1 MMKHFSLFL
10 VKKALKSRLNIII
23 VALLAIVIS
32 IAFYMNSRT
41 AQKLSLESQI
51 QSSIVKNEQLI
62 KENEDK
68 LSQTIDS
75 ESEEYQSTKKNLEL
89 NQNQLEER
97 KYILSL
103 LEQQKWKEA
112 YALQAK
118 YEEKSF
124 GRISKEPYSSAELKR
139 AVYREWKVY
148 EALYP
153 LNIKAHLLDFPT
165 YGIDQVVWTLTII
178 IPTLFLISIIFML
191 TQLFTDRFKDN
202 LDTAKLLPFSKV
214 KFAISSLGVGIGYV
228 SIVFLLICA
237 ISLFLGLFN
246 QGLGTLEYPYPIF
259 DVAKQEIVL
268 VKIQDILFRSLALE
282 FLVFIVIVEVVYLI
296 SFFFKQKTVA
306 LFISLIS
313 IGGLVFGINV
323 IEPLQRVAHII
334 PFTYLRSVEILTGR
348 LPQNIQN
355 AQLSGSMGLTIIPI
369 IMIILFICILLL
381 EKMKGLSI
389 KNFSNKL

>member
-1 MMKHFSLFL
+1 MKHFSLFL

-68 LSQTIDS
+68 LSQTTDS

-259 DVAKQEIVL
+259 DVAKQEIVI

>member
-1 MMKHFSLFL
+1 MKHFSLFL
-10 VKKALKSRLNIII
+10 VKKVFKSRLNVII

-41 AQKLSLESQI
+41 AQSLSLENQL
-51 QSSIVKNEQLI
+51 QSRIVENEQMI

-68 LSQTIDS
+68 LSQTTDT
-75 ESEEYQSTKKNLEL
+75 ESEEYQFTKKNLEL
-89 NQNQLEER
+89 KQNQLEER
-97 KYILSL
+97 KHILSL

-118 YEEKSF
+118 YEEKTF
-124 GRISKEPYSSAELKR
+124 GIISKEAHSSAELKQ

-148 EALYP
+148 EALSP
-153 LNIKAHLLDFPT
+153 LNIKAHHLDFPT
-165 YGIDQVVWTLTII
+165 YGIDQIVWTLTTI

-191 TQLFTDRFKDN
+191 TQLFTDRFKGN

-214 KFAISSLGVGIGYV
+214 KFAISSLGVGVVYV
-228 SIVFLLICA
+228 MAVFIAICG
-237 ISLFLGLFN
+237 ISLILGIFN
-246 QGLGTLEYPYPIF
+246 QGLGTLEYPFPIF
-259 DVAKQEIVL
+259 DLVKQEIVI

-313 IGGLVFGINV
+313 IVGFVFGINV

-355 AQLSGSMGLTIIPI
+355 AQLSGSMGLTVIPI

-381 EKMKGLSI
+381 EKMNGLSI

>member
-10 VKKALKSRLNIII
+10 VKKALKSRLNVII
-23 VALLAIVIS
+23 VVLLTIVIS

-68 LSQTIDS
+68 LSQTTDT

-89 NQNQLEER
+89 NQNRLEER
-97 KYILSL
+97 KHILSL

-112 YALQAK
+112 YDLQAK
-118 YEEKSF
+118 HEEKTF
-124 GRISKEPYSSAELKR
+124 GRISKEAHSSAELKQ

-153 LNIKAHLLDFPT
+153 LNIKAHHLDFPT
-165 YGIDQVVWTLTII
+165 YGIDQVVWTLTTI

-191 TQLFTDRFKDN
+191 TQLFTDRFKGN

-259 DVAKQEIVL
+259 DVAKQEIVI
-268 VKIQDILFRSLALE
+268 VKIQNILLESLVLE

-296 SFFFKQKTVA
+296 SFFFKQKTVS
-306 LFISLIS
+306 LFISLIL
-313 IGGLVFGINV
+313 IVGFVFGINV
-323 IEPLQRVAHII
+323 IEPLQKVAHII
-334 PFTYLRSVEILTGR
+334 PFTYSRSVKILTGR

-355 AQLSGSMGLTIIPI
+355 AQLSGSMGLTIMPI

-381 EKMKGLSI
+381 EKMNGLSI
-389 KNFSNKL
+389 KNFSNK

>member
-1 MMKHFSLFL
+1 MKHFSLFL
-10 VKKALKSRLNIII
+10 VKKVFKSRLNVII

-32 IAFYMNSRT
+32 IAFYLNSRT
-41 AQKLSLESQI
+41 AQNLSLEGQL
-51 QSSIVKNEQLI
+51 QSNIVKDEQMI
-62 KENEDK
+62 KENEDNLAK
-68 LSQTIDS
+68 MTDS
-75 ESEEYQSTKKNLEL
+75 ESEKYQFTKTNLEL
-89 NQNQLEER
+89 NQNQLEKR
-97 KYILSL
+97 KEILSL
-103 LEQQKWKEA
+103 LEQQKWEEA
-112 YALQAK
+112 YYLQAK
-118 YEEKSF
+118 YEEKIF
-124 GRISKEPYSSAELKR
+124 GIISKEAHSSSELKQ

-153 LNIKAHLLDFPT
+153 LNIKAHHLDFPT
-165 YGIDQVVWTLTII
+165 YGIDQVVWILTTI

-191 TQLFTDRFKDN
+191 TQLFTDRFKGN

-214 KFAISSLGVGIGYV
+214 KFAISSLGVGVVYV
-228 SIVFLLICA
+228 MAVFIAICGISII
-237 ISLFLGLFN
+237 LGVFN
-246 QGLGTLEYPYPIF
+246 QGLGTLEYPFPIF
-259 DVAKQEIVL
+259 DLLKQEIVI

-355 AQLSGSMGLTIIPI
+355 AQLSGSMGLTIMPI

-381 EKMKGLSI
+381 EKMNGLSI
-389 KNFSNKL
+389 KNFSNK

>member
-1 MMKHFSLFL
+1 MMKHLSLFL
-10 VKKALKSRLNIII
+10 VKQAVKSRLNVII
-23 VALLAIVIS
+23 VVLLTIVIS

-68 LSQTIDS
+68 LSQTTDT
-75 ESEEYQSTKKNLEL
+75 ESEEYQFTKKNLEL
-89 NQNQLEER
+89 KQNQLGER
-97 KYILSL
+97 KHILSL

-118 YEEKSF
+118 HEEKAF
-124 GRISKEPYSSAELKR
+124 GIISKEAHSSAELKK

-148 EALYP
+148 EALSP
-153 LNIKAHLLDFPT
+153 LNIKAHHLDFPT
-165 YGIDQVVWTLTII
+165 YGIDQVVWTFTTI

-191 TQLFTDRFKDN
+191 TQLFTDRFKGN

-214 KFAISSLGVGIGYV
+214 KFAISSFGVGVGYV
-228 SIVFLLICA
+228 TIVFLVICA

-259 DVAKQEIVL
+259 DVAKQEIVI
-268 VKIQDILFRSLALE
+268 VKIQNILLESLTLE

-296 SFFFKQKTVA
+296 SYFFKQKTVA
-306 LFISLIS
+306 LFISLIL
-313 IGGLVFGINV
+313 IVGFVFGINV

-334 PFTYLRSVEILTGR
+334 PFTYLRSVEVLTGS
-348 LPQNIQN
+348 LPQNIHN
-355 AQLSGSMGLTIIPI
+355 AQLSGSMGIIVLPI
-369 IMIILFICILLL
+369 LIIILFVFILLL
-381 EKMKGLSI
+381 EKVNG
-389 KNFSNKL
+389 FSFKKVSNQ

>member
-1 MMKHFSLFL
+1 MKHFSLFL
-10 VKKALKSRLNIII
+10 VKKALKSRLNVII
-23 VALLAIVIS
+23 VVLLTIVIS

-41 AQKLSLESQI
+41 AKNLSLESQI
-51 QSSIVKNEQLI
+51 QSSIVENEQII
-62 KENEDK
+62 KENEDT
-68 LSQTIDS
+68 LSKETDS
-75 ESEEYQSTKKNLEL
+75 ESEKYQFIKKNLEL
-89 NQNQLEER
+89 KQNQLEER
-97 KYILSL
+97 KHILSL
-103 LEQQKWKEA
+103 LEQQKWEEA

-118 YEEKSF
+118 YEEKYF
-124 GRISKEPYSSAELKR
+124 GIISKESYASSEYKR

-165 YGIDQVVWTLTII
+165 YGIDQVVWTLTTI

-191 TQLFTDRFKDN
+191 TQLFTDRFKEN

-214 KFAISSLGVGIGYV
+214 KFAISSFGVGVGYV
-228 SIVFLLICA
+228 TIVFLVICA

-259 DVAKQEIVL
+259 DVAKQEIVI
-268 VKIQDILFRSLALE
+268 VKIQNILLESLGLE

-306 LFISLIS
+306 LFISLIL
-313 IGGLVFGINV
+313 IVGFVFGINV

-334 PFTYLRSVEILTGR
+334 PFTYLRSVEVLTGS
-348 LPQNIQN
+348 LPQHIHN
-355 AQLSGSMGLTIIPI
+355 AQLSGSMGIIVLPI
-369 IMIILFICILLL
+369 LIIILFVCILLL
-381 EKMKGLSI
+381 EKVNG
-389 KNFSNKL
+389 FSFKKVSNQ

>member
-1 MMKHFSLFL
+1 MKHFSLFL
-10 VKKALKSRLNIII
+10 VKKALKSRLNVII

-41 AQKLSLESQI
+41 AQNLSLESQI
-51 QSSIVKNEQLI
+51 QSSIVEKEQLI
-62 KENEDK
+62 KENEDT
-68 LSQTIDS
+68 LSKETDS
-75 ESEEYQSTKKNLEL
+75 ESEKYQFIKKNLEL
-89 NQNQLEER
+89 KQNQLEER
-97 KYILSL
+97 KHILSL
-103 LEQQKWKEA
+103 LEQQKWEEA
-112 YALQAK
+112 YYLQAK
-118 YEEKSF
+118 YEEKNF
-124 GRISKEPYSSAELKR
+124 GIISKESYASAELKQ

-165 YGIDQVVWTLTII
+165 YGIDQVVWTLTTI

-191 TQLFTDRFKDN
+191 TQLFTDRFKEN

-214 KFAISSLGVGIGYV
+214 KFAISSFGVGVGYV
-228 SIVFLLICA
+228 SIVFLVICA

-259 DVAKQEIVL
+259 DVAKQEIVI
-268 VKIQDILFRSLALE
+268 VKIQNILLESLGLE

-381 EKMKGLSI
+381 EKMNGLST
-389 KNFSNKL
+389 KNFSNK

>member
-1 MMKHFSLFL
+1 MKHFSLFL
-10 VKKALKSRLNIII
+10 VKKALKSRLNVII

-51 QSSIVKNEQLI
+51 QSSIVENEQMI
-62 KENEDK
+62 KENEDT
-68 LSQTIDS
+68 LSKETDS
-75 ESEEYQSTKKNLEL
+75 ESEKYQFIKKNLEL
-89 NQNQLEER
+89 KQNQLEER
-97 KYILSL
+97 KHILSL

-118 YEEKSF
+118 YEEKYF
-124 GRISKEPYSSAELKR
+124 GIISKESYASSEFKQ

-148 EALYP
+148 EALSP
-153 LNIKAHLLDFPT
+153 LNIKAHHLDFPT
-165 YGIDQVVWTLTII
+165 YGIDQVVWTLTTI

-191 TQLFTDRFKDN
+191 TQLFTDRFKGN

-214 KFAISSLGVGIGYV
+214 KFAISSFGVGVGYV
-228 SIVFLLICA
+228 TIVFLVICA

-259 DVAKQEIVL
+259 DVAKQEIVI
-268 VKIQDILFRSLALE
+268 VKIQNILLESLALE

-296 SFFFKQKTVA
+296 SFFFKQKIVA
-306 LFISLIS
+306 LFISLIL
-313 IGGLVFGINV
+313 IVGFVFGINV

-348 LPQNIQN
+348 LPQNIHN
-355 AQLSGSMGLTIIPI
+355 AQLSGSMGIIVLPI
-369 IMIILFICILLL
+369 LIIILFVFILLL
-381 EKMKGLSI
+381 EKVNG
-389 KNFSNKL
+389 FSFKKVSN

>member
-10 VKKALKSRLNIII
+10 VKQAVKSRLNVII
-23 VALLAIVIS
+23 VVLLTIVIS

-68 LSQTIDS
+68 LSQTTDT
-75 ESEEYQSTKKNLEL
+75 ESEEYQFTKKNLEL
-89 NQNQLEER
+89 KQNQLEER
-97 KYILSL
+97 KHILSL

-118 YEEKSF
+118 HEEKAF
-124 GRISKEPYSSAELKR
+124 GIISKEAHSSAELKK

-148 EALYP
+148 EALSP
-153 LNIKAHLLDFPT
+153 LNIKAHHLDFPT
-165 YGIDQVVWTLTII
+165 YGIDQVVWTFTTI

-191 TQLFTDRFKDN
+191 TQLFTDRFKGN

-214 KFAISSLGVGIGYV
+214 KFAISSFGVGVGYV
-228 SIVFLLICA
+228 TIVFLVICA

-259 DVAKQEIVL
+259 DVAKQEIVI
-268 VKIQDILFRSLALE
+268 VKIQNILLESLTLE

-296 SFFFKQKTVA
+296 SYFFKQKTVA
-306 LFISLIS
+306 LFISLIL
-313 IGGLVFGINV
+313 IVGFVFGINV

-334 PFTYLRSVEILTGR
+334 PFTYLRSVEVLTGS
-348 LPQNIQN
+348 LPQNIHN
-355 AQLSGSMGLTIIPI
+355 AQLSGSMGIIVLPI
-369 IMIILFICILLL
+369 LIIILFVFILLL
-381 EKMKGLSI
+381 EKVNG
-389 KNFSNKL
+389 FSFKKVSNQ

>member
-1 MMKHFSLFL
+1 MKHFSLFL
-10 VKKALKSRLNIII
+10 VKKALKSRLNVII

-51 QSSIVKNEQLI
+51 QSSIVEKEQLI

-68 LSQTIDS
+68 LSQTTDT

-89 NQNQLEER
+89 KQNQLEER
-97 KYILSL
+97 KHILSL
-103 LEQQKWKEA
+103 LKQQNWKEA
-112 YALQAK
+112 YNLQAK
-118 YEEKSF
+118 HEEKTF
-124 GRISKEPYSSAELKR
+124 GIISKEAHSSAELKQ

-153 LNIKAHLLDFPT
+153 LNIKAHHLDFPT
-165 YGIDQVVWTLTII
+165 YGIDQVVWTLTTI

-214 KFAISSLGVGIGYV
+214 KFAISNLGVGIVYV
-228 SIVFLLICA
+228 MVIFLAICG
-237 ISLFLGLFN
+237 ISLILGVFN
-246 QGLGTLEYPYPIF
+246 QGLGTLEYPFPIF
-259 DVAKQEIVL
+259 DLVKQEIVI

-334 PFTYLRSVEILTGR
+334 PFTYLRSVEVLTGR

-355 AQLSGSMGLTIIPI
+355 AQLSGSMGLTIMPI

-381 EKMKGLSI
+381 EKMNGLSI
-389 KNFSNKL
+389 KNFSNK

>member
-1 MMKHFSLFL
+1 MKHFSLFL
-10 VKKALKSRLNIII
+10 VKKALKSRLNVII

-68 LSQTIDS
+68 LSQTTDT
-75 ESEEYQSTKKNLEL
+75 ESEEYQSTKNNLDK

-97 KYILSL
+97 KHILSL

-112 YALQAK
+112 YYLQAK
-118 YEEKSF
+118 YEEKIF
-124 GRISKEPYSSAELKR
+124 GIISKEAHSSAELKQ

-191 TQLFTDRFKDN
+191 TQLFTDRFKGN

-214 KFAISSLGVGIGYV
+214 KFAISSFGVGVGYV
-228 SIVFLLICA
+228 TIVFLVICA

-259 DVAKQEIVL
+259 DVAKQEIVI
-268 VKIQDILFRSLALE
+268 VKIQNILLESLALE

-306 LFISLIS
+306 LFISLIL
-313 IGGLVFGINV
+313 IVGFVFGINV

-334 PFTYLRSVEILTGR
+334 PFTYLRSVEVLTGS
-348 LPQNIQN
+348 LPQNINN
-355 AQLSGSMGLTIIPI
+355 AQLSGSMGIIVLPI
-369 IMIILFICILLL
+369 LIIILFVFILLL
-381 EKMKGLSI
+381 EKVNG
-389 KNFSNKL
+389 FSFKKVSNQ

>member
-1 MMKHFSLFL
+1 MKHFSLFL
-10 VKKALKSRLNIII
+10 VKKALKSRLNVII

-68 LSQTIDS
+68 LSQTTDT
-75 ESEEYQSTKKNLEL
+75 ESEEYQFTKKNLEL
-89 NQNQLEER
+89 KQNQLEER
-97 KYILSL
+97 KHILSL
-103 LEQQKWKEA
+103 LEQQKWEEA
-112 YALQAK
+112 YYLQAK
-118 YEEKSF
+118 YEEKIF
-124 GRISKEPYSSAELKR
+124 GIISKEAHSSSELKQ

-153 LNIKAHLLDFPT
+153 LNIKAHHLDFPT
-165 YGIDQVVWTLTII
+165 YGIDQVVWILTTI

-191 TQLFTDRFKDN
+191 TQLFTDRFKGN

-214 KFAISSLGVGIGYV
+214 KFAISNLGVGIVYV
-228 SIVFLLICA
+228 MVVFLAICV
-237 ISLFLGLFN
+237 ISLILGIFN
-246 QGLGTLEYPYPIF
+246 QGLGTLEYPFPIF
-259 DVAKQEIVL
+259 DLVKQEIVI

-282 FLVFIVIVEVVYLI
+282 FLVFIVLVEVVYLI
-296 SFFFKQKTVA
+296 SFFFKQKTVS

-313 IGGLVFGINV
+313 IVGFVFGINA

-348 LPQNIQN
+348 LPQNINN
-355 AQLSGSMGLTIIPI
+355 AQLSGSMGIIVLPI
-369 IMIILFICILLL
+369 LIIILFVFILLL
-381 EKMKGLSI
+381 EKVNG
-389 KNFSNKL
+389 FSFKKVSNQ

>member
-10 VKKALKSRLNIII
+10 VKKALKSRLNVII
-23 VALLAIVIS
+23 VVLLTIVIS

-68 LSQTIDS
+68 LSQTTDT

-89 NQNQLEER
+89 NQNRLEER
-97 KYILSL
+97 KHILSL

-112 YALQAK
+112 YDLQAK
-118 YEEKSF
+118 HEEKTF
-124 GRISKEPYSSAELKR
+124 GRISKEAHSSAELKQ

-191 TQLFTDRFKDN
+191 TQLFTDRFKGN

-259 DVAKQEIVL
+259 DVAKQEIVI
-268 VKIQDILFRSLALE
+268 VKIQNILLESLVLE

-306 LFISLIS
+306 LFISLIL
-313 IGGLVFGINV
+313 IVGFVFGINV

-334 PFTYLRSVEILTGR
+334 PFTYLRSVEVLTGS
-348 LPQNIQN
+348 LPQNIHN
-355 AQLSGSMGLTIIPI
+355 AQLSGSMGIIVLPI
-369 IMIILFICILLL
+369 LIIILFVCILLL
-381 EKMKGLSI
+381 EKVNG
-389 KNFSNKL
+389 FSFKKVSNE

>member
-10 VKKALKSRLNIII
+10 VKKALKSRLNVII
-23 VALLAIVIS
+23 VVLLTIVIS

-68 LSQTIDS
+68 LSQTTDT

-89 NQNQLEER
+89 NQNRLEER
-97 KYILSL
+97 KHILSL

-112 YALQAK
+112 YDLQAK
-118 YEEKSF
+118 HEEKTF
-124 GRISKEPYSSAELKR
+124 GRISKEAHSSAELKQ

-191 TQLFTDRFKDN
+191 TQLFTDRFKGN

-259 DVAKQEIVL
+259 DVAKQEIVI
-268 VKIQDILFRSLALE
+268 VKIQNILLESLVLE

-296 SFFFKQKTVA
+296 SFFFKQKTVS
-306 LFISLIS
+306 LFISIILIV
-313 IGGLVFGINV
+313 GFVFGINV
-323 IEPLQRVAHII
+323 IEPLQKVAHII
-334 PFTYLRSVEILTGR
+334 PFTYLRSVEVLTGS
-348 LPQNIQN
+348 LPQNIHN
-355 AQLSGSMGLTIIPI
+355 AELSGSMGIIVLPI
-369 IMIILFICILLL
+369 LIIILFVCILLL
-381 EKMKGLSI
+381 EKVNG
-389 KNFSNKL
+389 FSFKKVSNE

>member
-1 MMKHFSLFL
+1 MKHFSLFL
-10 VKKALKSRLNIII
+10 VKKVFKSRLNVII

-41 AQKLSLESQI
+41 AQKLSLESQL
-51 QSSIVKNEQLI
+51 QSNIVENEQMI

-68 LSQTIDS
+68 LSQTTDT
-75 ESEEYQSTKKNLEL
+75 ESEEYQFTKKNLEL
-89 NQNQLEER
+89 KQNQLEER
-97 KYILSL
+97 KHILSS
-103 LEQQKWKEA
+103 LEQQKWEEA
-112 YALQAK
+112 YYLQAK
-118 YEEKSF
+118 YEEKNF
-124 GRISKEPYSSAELKR
+124 GIISKESYASSEFKQ

-153 LNIKAHLLDFPT
+153 LNIKAHHLDFPT
-165 YGIDQVVWTLTII
+165 YGIDQVVWTLTTI

-191 TQLFTDRFKDN
+191 TQLFTDRFKGS

-214 KFAISSLGVGIGYV
+214 KFAISSLGVGVVYV
-228 SIVFLLICA
+228 MGVFLAICV
-237 ISLFLGLFN
+237 ISLILGIFN

-259 DVAKQEIVL
+259 DVAKQEIVI
-268 VKIQDILFRSLALE
+268 VKIQNILLESLALE

-296 SFFFKQKTVA
+296 SFFFKQKTVS

-313 IGGLVFGINV
+313 IVGFVFGINV
-323 IEPLQRVAHII
+323 IEPLQKVAHII

-381 EKMKGLSI
+381 EKMNGLSI
-389 KNFSNKL
+389 KNFSNK

>member
-1 MMKHFSLFL
+1 MKHFGLFL
-10 VKKALKSRLNIII
+10 VKKALKSRLNVII

-41 AQKLSLESQI
+41 AQNLSLESQI

-62 KENEDK
+62 KENEDT
-68 LSQTIDS
+68 LSKETDS
-75 ESEEYQSTKKNLEL
+75 ESEKYQFIKKNLEL
-89 NQNQLEER
+89 KQNQLEER
-97 KYILSL
+97 KHILSL

-124 GRISKEPYSSAELKR
+124 SRISKEAYSSAELKR

-153 LNIKAHLLDFPT
+153 LNIKAHILDFPT
-165 YGIDQVVWTLTII
+165 YGIDQVVWTLTTI

-214 KFAISSLGVGIGYV
+214 KFAISNLGVGIVYV
-228 SIVFLLICA
+228 IVVFLAICV
-237 ISLFLGLFN
+237 ISLILGIFN
-246 QGLGTLEYPYPIF
+246 QGLGTLEYPFPIF
-259 DVAKQEIVL
+259 DLVKQEIVI

-355 AQLSGSMGLTIIPI
+355 AQLSGSMGLTIMPI

-381 EKMKGLSI
+381 EKMNGLSI
-389 KNFSNKL
+389 KNFSNK

>member
-1 MMKHFSLFL
+1 MKHFSLFL
-10 VKKALKSRLNIII
+10 VKKALKSRLNVII
-23 VALLAIVIS
+23 VVLLTIVIS

-68 LSQTIDS
+68 LSQTTDT
-75 ESEEYQSTKKNLEL
+75 ESEEYQFTKKNLEL
-89 NQNQLEER
+89 KQNQLEER
-97 KYILSL
+97 KEILSL

-124 GRISKEPYSSAELKR
+124 GRISKEAYSSAELKR

-165 YGIDQVVWTLTII
+165 YGIDQVVWTLTTI

-191 TQLFTDRFKDN
+191 TQLFTDRFKEN

-214 KFAISSLGVGIGYV
+214 KFAISSLGVGVGYV

-246 QGLGTLEYPYPIF
+246 QGLGTFEYPYPIF
-259 DVAKQEIVL
+259 DVAKQEIVI
-268 VKIQDILFRSLALE
+268 VKIQNILLESLALE

-296 SFFFKQKTVA
+296 SFFFKQKTVS
-306 LFISLIS
+306 LFISLIL
-313 IGGLVFGINV
+313 IVGFVFGINV
-323 IEPLQRVAHII
+323 IEPLQKVAHII

-355 AQLSGSMGLTIIPI
+355 TQLSASMGLTIIPI

-381 EKMKGLSI
+381 EKMNGSLI
-389 KNFSNKL
+389 KKFSNK

>member
-1 MMKHFSLFL
+1 MKHFSLFL
-10 VKKALKSRLNIII
+10 VKKALKSRLNVII
-23 VALLAIVIS
+23 VVLLTIVIS

-41 AQKLSLESQI
+41 AKNLSLESQL
-51 QSSIVKNEQLI
+51 QSIIVENEQMI
-62 KENEDK
+62 KENEDT
-68 LSQTIDS
+68 LSKETDS
-75 ESEEYQSTKKNLEL
+75 ESEKYQFIKKNLEL
-89 NQNQLEER
+89 KQNQLEER
-97 KYILSL
+97 KHILSL
-103 LEQQKWKEA
+103 LEQQKWEEA

-118 YEEKSF
+118 YEEKYF
-124 GRISKEPYSSAELKR
+124 GIISKESYASSEYKQ

-165 YGIDQVVWTLTII
+165 YGIDQVVWTLTTI

-191 TQLFTDRFKDN
+191 TQLFTDRFKGN

-214 KFAISSLGVGIGYV
+214 KFAISSFGVGVGYV
-228 SIVFLLICA
+228 SIVFLVICA

-259 DVAKQEIVL
+259 DVAKQEIVI
-268 VKIQDILFRSLALE
+268 VKIQNILLESLALE

-306 LFISLIS
+306 LFISLIL
-313 IGGLVFGINV
+313 IVGFVFGINV

-334 PFTYLRSVEILTGR
+334 PFTYLRSVEVLTGR

-355 AQLSGSMGLTIIPI
+355 AQLSGSMGIIVLPI
-369 IMIILFICILLL
+369 LIIILFVFILLL
-381 EKMKGLSI
+381 EKVNG
-389 KNFSNKL
+389 FSFKKVSNQ

>member
-1 MMKHFSLFL
+1 MKHFSLFL
-10 VKKALKSRLNIII
+10 VKKALKSRLNVII
-23 VALLAIVIS
+23 VVLLTIVIS

-41 AQKLSLESQI
+41 AQSLSLENQL
-51 QSSIVKNEQLI
+51 QSRIVENEQMI

-68 LSQTIDS
+68 LSQTTDT
-75 ESEEYQSTKKNLEL
+75 ESEEYQFTKKNLEL
-89 NQNQLEER
+89 KQNQLEER
-97 KYILSL
+97 KHILSL
-103 LEQQKWKEA
+103 LEQQKWEEA
-112 YALQAK
+112 YYLQAK
-118 YEEKSF
+118 YEEKIF
-124 GRISKEPYSSAELKR
+124 GIISKEAHSSAELKR

-165 YGIDQVVWTLTII
+165 YGIDQVVWTLTTI

-191 TQLFTDRFKDN
+191 TQLFTDRFKGN

-259 DVAKQEIVL
+259 DVAKQEIVI
-268 VKIQDILFRSLALE
+268 VKIQNILLESLALE

-296 SFFFKQKTVA
+296 SFFFKQKTVS
-306 LFISLIS
+306 LFISLIL
-313 IGGLVFGINV
+313 IVGFVFGINV

-334 PFTYLRSVEILTGR
+334 PFTYLRSVEVLKGS

-355 AQLSGSMGLTIIPI
+355 VQLSGSMGLTVIPI
-369 IMIILFICILLL
+369 FILILFVCILLL
-381 EKMKGLSI
+381 ENINGLSV
-389 KNFSNKL
+389 KNIYNK

>member
-1 MMKHFSLFL
+1 MKHFSLFL
-10 VKKALKSRLNIII
+10 VKKALKSRLNVII
-23 VALLAIVIS
+23 VVLLTIVIS

-51 QSSIVKNEQLI
+51 QSSIVKNEQFI

-68 LSQTIDS
+68 LSQTTDT
-75 ESEEYQSTKKNLEL
+75 ESEEYQFTKNNLEL
-89 NQNQLEER
+89 NQNQLEKR
-97 KYILSL
+97 KEILSL

-124 GRISKEPYSSAELKR
+124 GRISKEAHSSAELKR

-165 YGIDQVVWTLTII
+165 YGIDQVVWTLTTI

-191 TQLFTDRFKDN
+191 TQLFTDRFKGN

-214 KFAISSLGVGIGYV
+214 KFAISSFGVGVGYV
-228 SIVFLLICA
+228 TIVFLVICA

-246 QGLGTLEYPYPIF
+246 QGLGTMEYPYPIF
-259 DVAKQEIVL
+259 DVVKQEIVI

-282 FLVFIVIVEVVYLI
+282 FLVLIVIVEVVYLI
-296 SFFFKQKTVA
+296 SFFFKQKTVS

-313 IGGLVFGINV
+313 IVGFVFGINV
-323 IEPLQRVAHII
+323 IEPFQKVAHII

-355 AQLSGSMGLTIIPI
+355 AQLSGSMGIIIIPI
-369 IMIILFICILLL
+369 IIMILFSCILLL
-381 EKMKGLSI
+381 EKINGFSVK
-389 KNFSNKL
+389 KFSNR

>member
-1 MMKHFSLFL
+1 MKHFSLFL
-10 VKKALKSRLNIII
+10 VKKALKSRLNVII

-32 IAFYMNSRT
+32 IAFYLNGRT
-41 AQKLSLESQI
+41 AQSLSLESQL
-51 QSSIVKNEQLI
+51 QSSIAKNEQMI
-62 KENEDK
+62 KENEDT
-68 LSQTIDS
+68 LSKETDS
-75 ESEEYQSTKKNLEL
+75 ESEKYQFTKNNLEL
-89 NQNQLEER
+89 NQNQLEKR
-97 KYILSL
+97 KEILSL

-124 GRISKEPYSSAELKR
+124 SRISKEAHSSAELKR

-165 YGIDQVVWTLTII
+165 YGIDQVVWTLTTI

-191 TQLFTDRFKDN
+191 TQLFTDRFKGN

-214 KFAISSLGVGIGYV
+214 KFAISSFGVGVGYV
-228 SIVFLLICA
+228 TIVFLVICA

-259 DVAKQEIVL
+259 DVAKQEIVI
-268 VKIQDILFRSLALE
+268 VKIQNILLESLALE

-296 SFFFKQKTVA
+296 SFFFKQKTVS
-306 LFISLIS
+306 LFISLIL
-313 IGGLVFGINV
+313 IVGFVFGINV

-334 PFTYLRSVEILTGR
+334 PFTYLRSVEVLKGS

-355 AQLSGSMGLTIIPI
+355 VQLSGSMGLTVIPI
-369 IMIILFICILLL
+369 FILILFVCILLL
-381 EKMKGLSI
+381 ENINGLSV
-389 KNFSNKL
+389 KNIYNK

>member
-1 MMKHFSLFL
+1 MKHFSLFL
-10 VKKALKSRLNIII
+10 VKKVFKSRLNVII

-41 AQKLSLESQI
+41 AQNLSLESQL
-51 QSSIVKNEQLI
+51 QSIIVENEQMI
-62 KENEDK
+62 KENEDT
-68 LSQTIDS
+68 LSKETDS
-75 ESEEYQSTKKNLEL
+75 ESEKYQFTKKNLEL
-89 NQNQLEER
+89 KQNQLEER
-97 KYILSL
+97 KHILSL
-103 LEQQKWKEA
+103 LEQQKWEEA

-118 YEEKSF
+118 YEEKTF
-124 GRISKEPYSSAELKR
+124 GKISKESYTSSEFKQ

-153 LNIKAHLLDFPT
+153 LNIKAHHLDFPT
-165 YGIDQVVWTLTII
+165 YGIDQVVWTLGTI

-191 TQLFTDRFKDN
+191 TQLFTDRFKGN

-214 KFAISSLGVGIGYV
+214 KFAISSLGVGVVYV
-228 SIVFLLICA
+228 MAVFIAICGISII
-237 ISLFLGLFN
+237 LGIFN
-246 QGLGTLEYPYPIF
+246 QGLGTLEYPFPIF
-259 DVAKQEIVL
+259 DLVKQEIVI

-296 SFFFKQKTVA
+296 SCFFKQKTVA

-313 IGGLVFGINV
+313 IVGFVFGINV

-355 AQLSGSMGLTIIPI
+355 AQLSGSMGLTVIPI

-381 EKMKGLSI
+381 EKMNGLSI
-389 KNFSNKL
+389 KNFSNK

>member
-1 MMKHFSLFL
+1 MKHFSLFL
-10 VKKALKSRLNIII
+10 VKQALKSRLNVII

-51 QSSIVKNEQLI
+51 QSSIVENEQLI

-68 LSQTIDS
+68 LSQMTDT
-75 ESEEYQSTKKNLEL
+75 ESEEYQFTKKNLESK
-89 NQNQLEER
+89 QNQLEER
-97 KYILSL
+97 KHILSL
-103 LEQQKWKEA
+103 LEQQNWKEA
-112 YALQAK
+112 YDLQAK
-118 YEEKSF
+118 HEEKTF
-124 GRISKEPYSSAELKR
+124 GIISKEAYSSGELKR

-165 YGIDQVVWTLTII
+165 YGIDQVVWTLTTI

-259 DVAKQEIVL
+259 DVVKQEIVI
-268 VKIQDILFRSLALE
+268 VKIQNILLESLALE

-296 SFFFKQKTVA
+296 SFFFKQKTVS

-313 IGGLVFGINV
+313 IVGFVFGINV
-323 IEPLQRVAHII
+323 IEPLQKVAHII
-334 PFTYLRSVEILTGR
+334 PFTYLRSVEVLTGR

-355 AQLSGSMGLTIIPI
+355 VQLSGSMGLTVIPI
-369 IMIILFICILLL
+369 FILILFVCILLL
-381 EKMKGLSI
+381 ERINGLSV
-389 KNFSNKL
+389 KNISNK

>member
-1 MMKHFSLFL
+1 MKHFSLFL
-10 VKKALKSRLNIII
+10 VKKALKSRLNVII
-23 VALLAIVIS
+23 VVLLTIVIS

-68 LSQTIDS
+68 LSQTTDT
-75 ESEEYQSTKKNLEL
+75 ESEEYQFTKKNLEL
-89 NQNQLEER
+89 KQNQLEER
-97 KYILSL
+97 KHILSL
-103 LEQQKWKEA
+103 LEQQKWEEA
-112 YALQAK
+112 YYLQAK
-118 YEEKSF
+118 YEEKNF
-124 GRISKEPYSSAELKR
+124 GIISKEAHSSAELKQ

-148 EALYP
+148 EALSP
-153 LNIKAHLLDFPT
+153 LNIKAHHLGFPT
-165 YGIDQVVWTLTII
+165 YGIDQVVWTLTTI
-178 IPTLFLISIIFML
+178 IPTLFLISIIFIL
-191 TQLFTDRFKDN
+191 TQLFTDRFKGN

-214 KFAISSLGVGIGYV
+214 KFAISSLGVGVVYV
-228 SIVFLLICA
+228 MAVFIAICGISII
-237 ISLFLGLFN
+237 LGVFN
-246 QGLGTLEYPYPIF
+246 QGLGTLEYPFPIF
-259 DVAKQEIVL
+259 DLLKQEIVI

-334 PFTYLRSVEILTGR
+334 PFTYLRSVEVLTGR

-355 AQLSGSMGLTIIPI
+355 AQLSGSMGLTIMPI

-381 EKMKGLSI
+381 EKMNGLSI
-389 KNFSNKL
+389 KNFSNK

>member
-1 MMKHFSLFL
+1 MKHFSLFL
-10 VKKALKSRLNIII
+10 VKKALKSRLNVII
-23 VALLAIVIS
+23 VVLLTIVIS

-41 AQKLSLESQI
+41 AQSLSLENQL
-51 QSSIVKNEQLI
+51 QSRIVENEQMI

-68 LSQTIDS
+68 LSQTTDT
-75 ESEEYQSTKKNLEL
+75 ESEEYQFTKKNLEL
-89 NQNQLEER
+89 KQNQLEER
-97 KYILSL
+97 KHILSL
-103 LEQQKWKEA
+103 LEQQKWEEA
-112 YALQAK
+112 YYLQAK
-118 YEEKSF
+118 YEEKIF
-124 GRISKEPYSSAELKR
+124 GIISKESYASSEYKQ

-191 TQLFTDRFKDN
+191 TQLFTDGFKDN

-259 DVAKQEIVL
+259 DVAKQEIVI
-268 VKIQDILFRSLALE
+268 VKIQNILLESLALE

-306 LFISLIS
+306 LFMSLIL
-313 IGGLVFGINV
+313 IVGFVFGINV

-381 EKMKGLSI
+381 EKMNGLSI
-389 KNFSNKL
+389 KNFSNK

>member
-10 VKKALKSRLNIII
+10 VKKALKSRLNVII
-23 VALLAIVIS
+23 VVLLTIVIS

-68 LSQTIDS
+68 LSQTTDT

-89 NQNQLEER
+89 NQNRLEER
-97 KYILSL
+97 KHILSL

-112 YALQAK
+112 YDLQAK
-118 YEEKSF
+118 HEEKTF
-124 GRISKEPYSSAELKR
+124 GRISKEAHSSAELKQ

-191 TQLFTDRFKDN
+191 TQLFTDRFKGK
-202 LDTAKLLPFSKV
+202 LETAKLRPFSKV

-259 DVAKQEIVL
+259 DVAKQEIVI
-268 VKIQDILFRSLALE
+268 VKIQNILLESLALE

-296 SFFFKQKTVA
+296 SFFFKQKTAA
-306 LFISLIS
+306 LFISLIL
-313 IGGLVFGINV
+313 IVGFVFGINV
-323 IEPLQRVAHII
+323 IEPLQKVAHII
-334 PFTYLRSVEILTGR
+334 PFTYLRSVEVLTGS
-348 LPQNIQN
+348 LPQNIHN
-355 AQLSGSMGLTIIPI
+355 AELSGSMGIIVLPI
-369 IMIILFICILLL
+369 LIIILFVCILLL
-381 EKMKGLSI
+381 EKVNG
-389 KNFSNKL
+389 FSFKKVSNE

>member
-10 VKKALKSRLNIII
+10 VKKALKSRLNVII
-23 VALLAIVIS
+23 VVLLTIVIS

-68 LSQTIDS
+68 LSQTTDT
-75 ESEEYQSTKKNLEL
+75 ESEEYQFTKKNLESK
-89 NQNQLEER
+89 QNQLEER
-97 KYILSL
+97 KHILSL

-112 YALQAK
+112 YYLQAK

-124 GRISKEPYSSAELKR
+124 GIISKEAYSSGELKR

-165 YGIDQVVWTLTII
+165 YGIDQVVWTLTTI

-191 TQLFTDRFKDN
+191 TQLFTDRFKGN

-214 KFAISSLGVGIGYV
+214 KFAISSFGVGVGYV
-228 SIVFLLICA
+228 TIVFLVICA

-259 DVAKQEIVL
+259 DVAKQEIVI
-268 VKIQDILFRSLALE
+268 VKIQNILLESLALE

-306 LFISLIS
+306 LFISLIL
-313 IGGLVFGINV
+313 IVGFVFGINV

-334 PFTYLRSVEILTGR
+334 PFTYLRSVEVLTGS
-348 LPQNIQN
+348 LPQNIHN
-355 AQLSGSMGLTIIPI
+355 AQLSGSMGIIVLPI
-369 IMIILFICILLL
+369 LIIILFVFILLL
-381 EKMKGLSI
+381 EKVNGLSV
-389 KNFSNKL
+389 KNISSK

>member
-1 MMKHFSLFL
+1 MKHFSLFL
-10 VKKALKSRLNIII
+10 VKKVFKSRLNVII

-41 AQKLSLESQI
+41 AQNLSLESQL
-51 QSSIVKNEQLI
+51 QSNIVKNEQMI
-62 KENEDK
+62 KENEDT
-68 LSQTIDS
+68 LSKETDS
-75 ESEEYQSTKKNLEL
+75 ESEKYQFTKNNLEL
-89 NQNQLEER
+89 NQNKLEKR
-97 KYILSL
+97 KEILSL

-112 YALQAK
+112 YYLQAK
-118 YEEKSF
+118 YEEKIF
-124 GRISKEPYSSAELKR
+124 GIISKESYSSSESKQ

-153 LNIKAHLLDFPT
+153 LNIKAHHLDFPT
-165 YGIDQVVWTLTII
+165 YGIDQVVWTLTTI
-178 IPTLFLISIIFML
+178 IPTLFLISIIFIL
-191 TQLFTDRFKDN
+191 TQLFTDRFKGN

-214 KFAISSLGVGIGYV
+214 KFAISSLGVGVVYV
-228 SIVFLLICA
+228 MAVFIAICG
-237 ISLFLGLFN
+237 ISLILGIFN
-246 QGLGTLEYPYPIF
+246 QGLGTLEYPFPIF
-259 DVAKQEIVL
+259 DLVKQEIVI

-348 LPQNIQN
+348 LPQNIHN

-389 KNFSNKL
+389 KNFSNK

>member
-10 VKKALKSRLNIII
+10 VKKALKSRLNVII

-41 AQKLSLESQI
+41 AQNLSLENQL
-51 QSSIVKNEQLI
+51 QSSIAKNEQLI

-68 LSQTIDS
+68 LSQTTDT
-75 ESEEYQSTKKNLEL
+75 ESENYQLTKNDLEM
-89 NQNQLEER
+89 NQNQLEKR
-97 KYILSL
+97 KEILSL
-103 LEQQKWKEA
+103 LEQKKWKEA

-118 YEEKSF
+118 HEEKNF
-124 GRISKEPYSSAELKR
+124 GIISKESHTSSELKQ

-148 EALYP
+148 EALSP
-153 LNIKAHLLDFPT
+153 LNIKAHHLGFPT
-165 YGIDQVVWTLTII
+165 YGIDQVVWTLGTIV
-178 IPTLFLISIIFML
+178 PTLFLISIIFML
-191 TQLFTDRFKDN
+191 TQLFTDRFKGN

-214 KFAISSLGVGIGYV
+214 KFAISSFGVGVGYV
-228 SIVFLLICA
+228 TIVFLVICA
-237 ISLFLGLFN
+237 ISLFLGVFN
-246 QGLGTLEYPYPIF
+246 QGLGTLEYPFPIF
-259 DVAKQEIVL
+259 DLVKQEIVI

-381 EKMKGLSI
+381 EKMNGLSI
-389 KNFSNKL
+389 KNFSNK

>member
-1 MMKHFSLFL
+1 MKHFSLFL
-10 VKKALKSRLNIII
+10 VKKVFKSRLNVII

-41 AQKLSLESQI
+41 AQKLSLESQL
-51 QSSIVKNEQLI
+51 QSNIVENEQMI
-62 KENEDK
+62 KENEDT
-68 LSQTIDS
+68 LSKETDS
-75 ESEEYQSTKKNLEL
+75 ESEKYQFTKKNLEL
-89 NQNQLEER
+89 KQNQLEER
-97 KYILSL
+97 KHILSS
-103 LEQQKWKEA
+103 LEQQKWEEA
-112 YALQAK
+112 YYLQAK
-118 YEEKSF
+118 YEEKNF
-124 GRISKEPYSSAELKR
+124 GIISKESYASSEFKQ

-153 LNIKAHLLDFPT
+153 LNIKAHHLDFPT
-165 YGIDQVVWTLTII
+165 YGIDQVVWTLTTI

-191 TQLFTDRFKDN
+191 TQLFTDRFKGS

-214 KFAISSLGVGIGYV
+214 KFAISSLGVGVVYV
-228 SIVFLLICA
+228 MGVFLAICV
-237 ISLFLGLFN
+237 ISLILGIFN

-259 DVAKQEIVL
+259 DVAKQEIVI
-268 VKIQDILFRSLALE
+268 VKIQNILLESLALE

-296 SFFFKQKTVA
+296 SLFFKQKTVA

-313 IGGLVFGINV
+313 IVGFVFGINA
-323 IEPLQRVAHII
+323 IQPLQKVAHII

-381 EKMKGLSI
+381 EKMNGLSI
-389 KNFSNKL
+389 KNFSNK